1 MKSMFK
7 LLRRHDKVQDG
18 LKRSRESWFARVTQ
32 IVQRSRL
39 DETLLEELEE
49 LLISADVGVA
59 TTAQIIERVRDKAEA
74 QRLTDTSD
82 AIELLKQEM
91 VSLLSAKGTS
101 IHSGQPPASGGPLV
115 ILAMGVNGVG
125 KTTSVA
131 KLAHYFKE
139 QGNRVILAASD
150 TFRAAAIDQLQAW
163 GQRVGVDVIA
173 HNPGGDPA
181 AIAYDALEAARAR
194 GANVV
199 LIDTAGRLHT
209 KLNLMEEMKKIT
221 RVLSRLD
228 PEAPHET
235 ILILDATTGQNGL
248 AQARSF
254 TEAMGCTGVF
264 LAKLDGTAR
273 GGIVVAIVQEL
284 GLPVLFIGTGEAVE
298 DMAPFDPG
306 EFVEELFSP
315 IS

>member
-1 MKSMFK
+1 MFK
-7 LLRRHDKVQDG
+7 LLRRHDKVQAG
-18 LKRSRESWFARVTQ
+18 LKRSKESWFARVTQ

-39 DETLLEELEE
+39 DDTLWEELEE

-59 TTAQIIERVRDKAEA
+59 TTARLIERVREEA
-74 QRLTDTSD
+74 ASRPLTDASEAMD
-82 AIELLKQEM
+82 LLKQEM
-91 VSLLSAKGTS
+91 VTLLSSKETG
-101 IHSGQPPASGGPLV
+101 IHSGQRPASGGPLV
-115 ILAMGVNGVG
+115 ILTMGVNGVG

-139 QGNRVILAASD
+139 QGNSVLLAASD

-194 GANVV
+194 GANVLLV
-199 LIDTAGRLHT
+199 DTAGRLHT
-209 KLNLMEEMKKIT
+209 KLNLMEEMKKIS

-235 ILILDATTGQNGL
+235 LLILDATTGQNGL

-254 TEAMGCTGVF
+254 AEAVGCTGVF

-273 GGIVVAIVQEL
+273 GGIAVAIVQEL

-298 DMAPFDPG
+298 DMAPFDPK

-315 IS
+315 VN

>member
-1 MKSMFK
+1 MFK

-18 LKRSRESWFARVTQ
+18 MKRSRESWFARVTQ

-39 DETLLEELEE
+39 DEALWEDMEE
-49 LLISADVGVA
+49 LLISSDVGVA
-59 TTAQIIERVRDKAEA
+59 TTTQIIEKVREEA
-74 QRLTDTSD
+74 KYLRITDASE
-82 AIELLKQEM
+82 AIDLLKQEM
-91 VSLLSAKGTS
+91 VFLMSVGGSN
-101 IHSGQPPASGGPLV
+101 IHSGQPPASGGPMV

-131 KLAHYFKE
+131 KMAHYFKE
-139 QGNRVILAASD
+139 QGSRVILAASD

-194 GANVV
+194 DANVV
-199 LIDTAGRLHT
+199 LVDTAGRLHT
-209 KLNLMEEMKKIT
+209 KLNLMEEMKKIS

-235 ILILDATTGQNGL
+235 LLILDATTGQNGL

-264 LAKLDGTAR
+264 LSKLDGTAR
-273 GGIVVAIVQEL
+273 GGIVIAIVQEL
-284 GLPVLFIGTGEAVE
+284 GVPVLFIGTGEAVE

-315 IS
+315 VS

>member
-1 MKSMFK
+1 MFK

-18 LKRSRESWFARVTQ
+18 LKRSRELWFARVTQ

-39 DETLLEELEE
+39 DEALWEDLEE

-59 TTAQIIERVRDKAEA
+59 TTTQMIEKVREEA
-74 QRLTDTSD
+74 KSRRLTDASE
-82 AIELLKQEM
+82 AIDLLKQEM
-91 VSLLSAKGTS
+91 VSLLSVGGAN

-115 ILAMGVNGVG
+115 ILVMGVNGVG

-131 KLAHYFKE
+131 KMAHYFKE
-139 QGNRVILAASD
+139 QGKRVILAASD

-163 GQRVGVDVIA
+163 GQRVDVDVIA

-199 LIDTAGRLHT
+199 LVDTAGRLHT
-209 KLNLMEEMKKIT
+209 KLNLMEEMKKIS
-221 RVLSRLD
+221 RVLSRID

-235 ILILDATTGQNGL
+235 LLIMDATTGQNGL
-248 AQARSF
+248 SQARSF
-254 TEAMGCTGVF
+254 TEAIGCTGVF
-264 LAKLDGTAR
+264 LSKLDGTAR
-273 GGIVVAIVQEL
+273 GGIVIAIVQEL

-298 DMAPFDPG
+298 DMAPFDPR

-315 IS
+315 VP